1 MRIINNIPKKRKE
14 QHVKKEVK
22 QEEIKETLQPIVTP
36 VYKIIKKEDL
46 VEDEQSL
53 TEDVEK

>member
-14 QHVKKEVK
+14 QYIKKEFK

>member
-1 MRIINNIPKKRKE
+1 MRIINNVPKKRKE
-14 QHVKKEVK
+14 QPIKKEVK

>member
-14 QHVKKEVK
+14 QPIKKEVK

-36 VYKIIKKEDL
+36 VYKIIKKEYL
-46 VEDEQSL
+46 VKDEQSL

>member
-22 QEEIKETLQPIVTP
+22 QEEIKKTLQPIATP

>member
-1 MRIINNIPKKRKE
+1 MRIINNAPKKRKE
-14 QHVKKEVK
+14 QSVKKEVK

>member
-1 MRIINNIPKKRKE
+1 MRIINNVPKKRKE

-22 QEEIKETLQPIVTP
+22 QEEIKETLQPIATP

-46 VEDEQSL
+46 VEDEQFL
-53 TEDVEK
+53 TENVEK

>member
-1 MRIINNIPKKRKE
+1 MRIINNVPKKRKE
-14 QHVKKEVK
+14 QPIKKEFK

>member
-14 QHVKKEVK
+14 QSVKKEVK

>member
-22 QEEIKETLQPIVTP
+22 QEEIKETLQPIATP